1 MNDTG
6 YQPISCAFHDVLEA
20 NATMR
25 KPVQIR
31 FRGDDGGVQERH
43 AIVKDVFA
51 REGSEFV
58 ALSTGET
65 VRLDRLIGVDQAR
78 LADF

>member
-1 MNDTG
+1 MNTTG
-6 YQPISCAFHDVLEA
+6 YQPISCEFHDVLEA
-20 NATMR
+20 NATLR
-25 KPVQIR
+25 KAVQIR
-31 FRGDDGGVQERH
+31 FRDDDGGEQERL

-65 VRLDRLIGVDQAR
+65 VRLDRLIGVDKAT

>member
-1 MNDTG
+1 MSDTG
-6 YQPISCAFHDVLEA
+6 YTPISCEFHDVLEA
-20 NATMR
+20 NATLR

-31 FRGDDGGVQERH
+31 FRDDAGAVQERL
-43 AIVKDVFA
+43 AVVQDVFA

-58 ALSTGET
+58 ALSTGDT
-65 VRLDRLIGVDQAR
+65 VRLDRLLGVDSAK